1 MIGIMNKEQ
10 RAKNIWPFLG
20 LLLSVFL
27 FSAPYRA
34 QAVGD
39 GCATSPDLTPA
50 QQTAL
55 SNLPDHE
62 DGDTATAPAE
72 MSCQNLSADVSS
84 DTRSRRCITGA
95 CPGGTDTMCCLPGT
109 GADRGRG
116 ATGPSEPASG
126 GAAGGPLRLQL
137 PACIESGNCGLDD
150 IIETGVNF
158 ANFLFGISGAIF
170 LAIFVYAGF
179 KYIFFASNPSEA
191 NSSKGML
198 VNATIGL
205 ILMFGASALVTT
217 VYNAFRAGSSGGDAR
232 CTAAYPSNSCQPLSA
247 NWEDVDARNAEI
259 RERSCQPG
267 LCGDDNRLVC
277 CPTTSR

>member
-1 MIGIMNKEQ
+1 MIGIMKSTQ
-10 RAKNIWPFLG
+10 LAVSSKQLFGALLAVSC
-20 LLLSVFL
+20 LLLIIPTNGVH
-27 FSAPYRA
+27 A
-34 QAVGD
+34 QGD
-39 GCATSPDLTPA
+39 GCATASTLTPA
-50 QQTAL
+50 QQTAVRNIE
-55 SNLPDHE
+55 SADPAN
-62 DGDTATAPAE
+62 TAAS

-84 DTRSRRCITGA
+84 DSRSRRCITGA

-116 ATGPSEPASG
+116 PTEPAEPGSG
-126 GAAGGPLRLQL
+126 GGGGGPLRLQL

-232 CTAAYPSNSCQPLSA
+232 CVAAYPANSCQPLTA

-259 RERSCQPG
+259 RERGCQPG

-277 CPTTSR
+277 CPASSR

>member
-1 MIGIMNKEQ
+1 MNKRFQ
-10 RAKNIWPFLG
+10 VGA
-20 LLLSVFL
+20 LLLATLVL
-27 FSAPYRA
+27 FAPQA
-34 QAVGD
+34 TKAVGD

-50 QQTAL
+50 QQREL
-55 SNLPDHE
+55 ENLPDHE
-62 DGDTATAPAE
+62 DGDASTAPVE
-72 MSCQNLSADVSS
+72 MSCQNLSGEGLSDV
-84 DTRSRRCITGA
+84 RSRRCITNA
-95 CPGGTDTMCCLPGT
+95 CPGTEAVCCLPGT

-116 ATGPSEPASG
+116 DTEPSEPSVSG
-126 GAAGGPLRLQL
+126 GGGGPLRLVL
-137 PACIESGNCGLDD
+137 PDCINSGNCGLDD

-170 LAIFVYAGF
+170 LAIFVWAGF

-232 CTAAYPSNSCQPLSA
+232 CAAAYPANSCQPLSA
-247 NWEDVDARNAEI
+247 NWEDLEARNAEI
-259 RERSCQPG
+259 RTRSCQPG

-277 CPTTSR
+277 CPND